1 MSKRSYMKRL
11 NERITDVAVHLQ
23 SLSAP
28 EFYPDVKDAADK
40 KDKNALIKVCRKA
53 KIPKIYVGT
62 VVSVILS
69 VSPEQKWPA
78 SF

>member
-1 MSKRSYMKRL
+1 MKHL
-11 NERITDVAVHLQ
+11 NERITDVAAHLQ
-23 SLSAP
+23 SLSTP
-28 EFYPDVKDAADK
+28 EFYQDVKNAADR
-40 KDKNALIKVCRKA
+40 KDKTALVKVCRKA

-78 SF
+78 TF